1 MSNGW
6 IGVDL
11 DGTLAEYNGWLGVGH
26 IGAPVPAMLERVRGW
41 LADDK
46 DVRIFTARVS
56 HDNTRGRMIE
66 ADRARYAIM
75 EWCEKHL
82 GRSIPITNVKDYAM
96 VELWDD
102 RAVQVHKNTGE
113 PVGFSTRGNS

>member
-1 MSNGW
+1 MSEFKGW

-11 DGTLAEYNGWLGVGH
+11 DGTLAEYDGWKGAEH
-26 IGAPVPAMLERVRGW
+26 IGKPIPAMAFRVKKW
-41 LADDK
+41 LAEGR

-56 HDNTRGRMIE
+56 HDGTDHRINE
-66 ADRARYAIM
+66 AELALNATY

-82 GRSIPITNVKDYAM
+82 GQRLPVTCRKDYAM

-102 RAVQVHKNTGE
+102 RCVQVEPNTGRR
-113 PVGFSTRGNS
+113 VDGKS